1 MTVSD
6 SWCNSTFKCF
16 KVLLEVA
23 LRLEDSYLA
32 IGTTDR
38 RKDLKTLVWGT
49 CDLRKDMIFP
59 LRLTTKEGSQISM
72 TN

>member
-6 SWCNSTFKCF
+6 SWCNSTFKCL

-23 LRLEDSYLA
+23 F
-32 IGTTDR
+32 
-38 RKDLKTLVWGT
+38 KTGRFIFSNRDNRQKERSQDPVWGT

-59 LRLTTKEGSQISM
+59 LRLTTKEGSQNSM